1 MGLILCLILFIS
13 LLKPILHQFPNWLYA
28 LIIKLQLLLIII
40 GGCTALY
47 KVVGK
52 KFYTY
57 FIIHYAALLL
67 IYWTLKWLFAHQ
79 SFIIS
84 YLVQWLFTP
93 LSFVVAWII
102 NYVYIESDNQPK

>member
-1 MGLILCLILFIS
+1 MGLLLCLILVIS

-40 GGCTALY
+40 GGCTALF
-47 KVVGK
+47 KVVGR

-57 FIIHYAALLL
+57 FIIHYVALLV
-67 IYWTLKWLFAHQ
+67 IYWTLKWLFANQ
-79 SFIIS
+79 AVIIS

-102 NYVYIESDNQPK
+102 NYVYIEPANQLK